1 MAHFY
6 KPPKTEPVSKQN
18 LNLSMGDV
26 LELGLWGCC
35 ESPGVYLDIQVSD
48 PSIACFKDPL
58 NDRRDFVTREF
69 KLYGQTLG
77 KIRVNAVARSGGI
90 WDWFEV
96 TVQVA
101 PPPPALTPMQQ
112 LSAHVANGKLTFVKS
127 EDKANFEAIRDGKK
141 IGGKIVQL
149 SDELVEFFNDLLAD
163 GKVHLLS
170 LYRYHA
176 SMHGEVMPD
185 GTVVCRAVD
194 IAAYGGSPLN
204 LEAGLPA
211 ETIIQTMVRIIDHLP
226 ATTCQIGFPRPRRTY
241 DTSDST
247 DFIPNL
253 DVFFPVP
260 DEDTAKLCLSGHI
273 GRGRGQLKE
282 PAKTRIVP
290 ALARAEGRGTTFK
303 AMYPDGKDH
312 CCIFALP

>member
-1 MAHFY
+1 MANFFR
-6 KPPKTEPVSKQN
+6 PPREQISKQN
-18 LNLSMGDV
+18 LTLSMGDV

-69 KLYGQTLG
+69 KLYGQALG
-77 KIRVNAVARSGGI
+77 RIRVNAVARSGGI
-90 WDWFEV
+90 WDWFDV

-112 LSAHVANGKLTFVKS
+112 LSAYVANGRLIFNNPADKS
-127 EDKANFEAIRDGKK
+127 NFEAIRDGRM
-141 IGGKIVQL
+141 IRGNTVQL
-149 SDELVEFFNDLLAD
+149 SDELVEFLNDLLDD
-163 GKVHLLS
+163 GKVNVLS
-170 LYRYHA
+170 LYRYHQ
-176 SMHGEVMPD
+176 SMHGEIMSD

-194 IAAYGGSPLN
+194 IAAYGGTPLN
-204 LEAGLPA
+204 LEAGIPA
-211 ETIIQTMVRIIDHLP
+211 LTIIQTVARIIDHLP
-226 ATTCQIGFPRPRRTY
+226 ATTCQIGFPRPRRKY
-241 DTSDST
+241 DSDST
-247 DFIPNL
+247 DFLPDL

-282 PAKTRIVP
+282 PAKTHIVP
-290 ALARAEGRGTTFK
+290 ALARAEARGTTFK

>member
-1 MAHFY
+1 
-6 KPPKTEPVSKQN
+6 
-18 LNLSMGDV
+18 MGGV
-26 LELGLWGCC
+26 LDLGLWGCC

-48 PSIACFKDPL
+48 PSIAGFKDPL

-69 KLYGQTLG
+69 KLYGQALG
-77 KIRVNAVARSGGI
+77 KIRVNAVTRSGGI
-90 WDWFEV
+90 WDWFDV

-112 LSAHVANGKLTFVKS
+112 LSAHVANGRLIFNNPD
-127 EDKANFEAIRDGKK
+127 DKARFEAIRDGRMV
-141 IGGKIVQL
+141 GGRTVQL
-149 SDELVEFFNDLLAD
+149 SDELMQFLNDLLAD
-163 GKVHLLS
+163 GKVNVLS
-170 LYRYHA
+170 LYRYQQ

-194 IAAYGGSPLN
+194 IAAYSGSLIN
-204 LEAGLPA
+204 LEAGFPA
-211 ETIIQTMVRIIDHLP
+211 DTIIQTVVKIIDHLP
-226 ATTCQIGFPRPRRTY
+226 ATTCQIGFPRPRRKY
-241 DTSDST
+241 DQDPT

-260 DEDTAKLCLSGHI
+260 DEDTAKLCLAGKI
-273 GRGRGQLKE
+273 GRGRSQLKE
-282 PAKTRIVP
+282 PAKTHIVP
-290 ALARAEGRGTTFK
+290 ALARAEARGTTFK